1 MSTIDKVGAAGTS
14 ARPNQRPGRC
24 LRPRGVVDLRGHT
37 DAPVVLAY
45 PAGTVVVVSGLPGSG
60 KSTLMERWSRAA
72 PTIDPRTVHLAC
84 EAVMPDWLPY
94 GSYRPWARLRH
105 FQWLRRQM
113 RRMSPLLVHDCG
125 SRPWLRRWLARSAGR
140 QRRELHVVLLDV
152 GADEALAGQ
161 RARGRWAPPRVFAR
175 HRRGLDRLLTALP
188 APDAACPD
196 DLVSPVPASMAE
208 AASIVLLDQVSRPH
222 VEAARFDRWS

>member
-1 MSTIDKVGAAGTS
+1 
-14 ARPNQRPGRC
+14 
-24 LRPRGVVDLRGHT
+24 
-37 DAPVVLAY
+37 
-45 PAGTVVVVSGLPGSG
+45 
-60 KSTLMERWSRAA
+60 MERWSRAA
-72 PTIDPRTVHLAC
+72 PAIDPRTVHLAC

-94 GSYRPWARLRH
+94 GVYRPWARLRH

-125 SRPWLRRWLARSAGR
+125 SRPWLRQWLARSAGR
-140 QRRELHVVLLDV
+140 QRRELHVILLDV

-175 HRRGLDRLLTALP
+175 HRRGLDRLLAAFP
-188 APDAACPD
+188 APDVPCSGAA
-196 DLVSPVPASMAE
+196 VSPVPASMAE

-222 VEAARFDRWS
+222 VAAARFDRWS